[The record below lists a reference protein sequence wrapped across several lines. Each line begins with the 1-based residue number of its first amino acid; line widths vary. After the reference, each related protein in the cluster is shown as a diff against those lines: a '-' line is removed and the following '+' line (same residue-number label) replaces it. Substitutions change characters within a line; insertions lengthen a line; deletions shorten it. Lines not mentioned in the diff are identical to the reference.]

1 MNLHHLYIF
10 CEVAE
15 RKSFAKAAAKINI
28 SQPAISQH
36 VQKLEADLGKKLI
49 ERKGRLFRLTT
60 HGETL
65 LEYGRRIFTMVEEA
79 ENAVKRFGHPHK
91 RLFLGATPVIGTY
104 FLPAFIAKFTEVNP
118 YVQFDVSIA
127 EHTNELIDKITKN
140 EVDIGIAYES
150 VVLRDDIEVSRIVQD
165 EFVLVL
171 PGSHPWASGQLVSL
185 EEIVTLPFIFYPPG
199 HFIQPVLE
207 HTLSGSPVNVT
218 LQLSHLETVKQ
229 AIFRGLGVSMLPLS
243 SIQHEVQHGLLAV
256 ANCPLFKVPRY
267 LVSMHKRMVHMP
279 DLLDLALDRLKD
291 KSWINQL

>member
-65 LEYGRRIFTMVEEA
+65 LEYGRRIFAMAEEA
-79 ENAVKRFGHPHK
+79 ENAVRRFGQPHK
-91 RLFLGATPVIGTY
+91 RLFLGATQVIGTY
-104 FLPAFIAKFTEVNP
+104 FLPAFIAKFTENNP
-118 YVQFDVSIA
+118 YVQFDVSLT
-127 EHTNELIDKITKN
+127 EQTNELMDKIIKN
-140 EVDIGIAYES
+140 EIDIGIAYES

-207 HTLSGSPVNVT
+207 NTLSGNPVNVT
-218 LQLSHLETVKQ
+218 LQLGHLETVKQ
-229 AIFRGLGVSMLPLS
+229 AIYRGLGVSMLPLS
-243 SIQHEVQHGLLAV
+243 SIRHEVQHGLLAV
-256 ANCPLFKVPRY
+256 ANCPLFRVPRH
-267 LVSMHKRMVHMP
+267 LVSMHKRMIHMP
-279 DLLDLALDRLKD
+279 DLLDLALERLKD
-291 KSWINQL
+291 KNWVNQL